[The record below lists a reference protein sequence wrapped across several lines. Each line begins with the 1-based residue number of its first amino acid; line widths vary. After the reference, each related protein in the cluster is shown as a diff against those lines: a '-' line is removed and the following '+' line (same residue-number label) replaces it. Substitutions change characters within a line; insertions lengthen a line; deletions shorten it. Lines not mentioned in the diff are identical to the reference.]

1 MKQEASM
8 SARFDIY
15 REVHKGVR
23 KALFDLAIQSGNTD
37 FSSAE
42 PLKRLREQF
51 TLTKNLL
58 EVHAHCEDTYVEP
71 LLRQCDAPVA
81 ARFAA
86 AHTALETTVSH
97 LQGLLDTFDIN
108 RTDVAEHSQR
118 FYLELTRF
126 IGEYLQHIADEE
138 QQLMP
143 LLWERFDD
151 AALLEVETTVRAS
164 LPPPVM
170 ANFLSVM
177 IPAMNHH
184 ERTGLLTGMKQMA
197 PPEVF
202 DGVCQ
207 LSQNVLS
214 EHDWA
219 RLDATVS
226 YGA

>member
-1 MKQEASM
+1 M

-23 KALFDLAIQSGNTD
+23 KALFDLAVQAGNTD
-37 FSSAE
+37 FGSAD

-51 TLTKNLL
+51 TLTRDLL
-58 EVHAHCEDTYVEP
+58 EIHAHCEDTYVEP

-86 AHTALETTVSH
+86 AHTVLETTVSQLH
-97 LQGLLDTFDIN
+97 ASLDTLDIN
-108 RTDVAEHSQR
+108 RADIAEQGQHL
-118 FYLELTRF
+118 YLELTRF

-164 LPPPVM
+164 LPAPVM
-170 ANFLSVM
+170 ANFLSFM

-184 ERTGLLTGMKQMA
+184 ERSGLLTGMKQMA

-202 DGVCQ
+202 NGVCQ

-219 RLDATVS
+219 RLDETVG
-226 YGA
+226 YVA